1 MSGTSMATPLVAG
14 LASYFATEM
23 KTKNPA
29 ELKFIF

>member
-1 MSGTSMATPLVAG
+1 MACPVVAG

-23 KTKNPA
+23 NTSNPD